1 MKQSFEVYTTVES
14 IPKIEAQAAK
24 DFEAGLLDANP
35 YHQALAAH
43 HVYAMAIKQ
52 LQHEKTKGKA

>member
-1 MKQSFEVYTTVES
+1 MNQSFEVYTTAES

-24 DFEAGLLDANP
+24 DFEAGLIEANP
-35 YHQALAAH
+35 YHKALVAH
-43 HVYAMAIKQ
+43 HVYEMAIKQ